1 MATMITYATTITC
14 VKISLLLLYRR
25 IFSISRFRHVA
36 ALIGGLCVTWYLA
49 AIFADI
55 FQCRP
60 FSAAFEIQNLF
71 TPKCIDEQAYY
82 RGIIT
87 SNVILDVLVLA
98 IPIAMVWRL
107 QLKRSQKVSLSCIFL
122 LGGFACVASFMRIAT
137 IGDIQHEDLSYNITN
152 EYIWSEVEPAA
163 AIICACI
170 PTYKP
175 LFKGLNFSFLSALS
189 SSRRRRTAEANNNM
203 NDSNDDSENLQWYG
217 PEGKRIKEF
226 DGFIDDHRKLSKGR
240 MHVVNIGM
248 KPPKVYVR
256 EISDAV

>member
-1 MATMITYATTITC
+1 MDPLAKSIVQVLMATMITYATTITC

-137 IGDIQHEDLSYNITN
+137 IGDIQHEDLSCESPITP
-152 EYIWSEVEPAA
+152 YTSE
-163 AIICACI
+163 IR
-170 PTYKP
+170 
-175 LFKGLNFSFLSALS
+175 SA
-189 SSRRRRTAEANNNM
+189 
-203 NDSNDDSENLQWYG
+203 DSY
-217 PEGKRIKEF
+217 
-226 DGFIDDHRKLSKGR
+226 
-240 MHVVNIGM
+240 
-248 KPPKVYVR
+248 
-256 EISDAV
+256 

>member
-25 IFSISRFRHVA
+25 VFSVSRFRHMA
-36 ALIGGLCVTWYLA
+36 ALMGVLCVAWYFA
-49 AIFADI
+49 ALFADI

-71 TPKCIDEQAYY
+71 TVKCIDEQAFY

-87 SNVILDVLVLA
+87 SNVVLDVLVLA

-107 QLKRSQKVSLSCIFL
+107 QLKKSQKVSLSCIFL
-122 LGGFACVASFMRIAT
+122 LGGFACVASLMRVAT

-152 EYIWSEVEPAA
+152 EYIW
-163 AIICACI
+163 
-170 PTYKP
+170 P

-189 SSRRRRTAEANNNM
+189 SSRRRRTADANKFI
-203 NDSNDDSENLQWYG
+203 NDSDDSEHLQWSG
-217 PEGKRIKEF
+217 IEAKRIKEF
-226 DGFIDDHRKLSKGR
+226 DGFMDNHRKLSKGK

-256 EISDAV
+256 EISGVV